1 MSDKVVLGAFDNEY
15 QIFRDCKAKDWK
27 NLTNEELQPRGTTA
41 LYDSCGKIMTRAE
54 EDNAKKT
61 VLVVMT
67 DGYENASKEHTQ
79 ASIKA
84 KVKQFEDKLLDMVI
98 KDLKRGKTEKEIKD
112 LVIKMFTEF
121 YGMMYQQRTMWQSRL
136 RNA

>member
-1 MSDKVVLGAFDNEY
+1 MALSAAEKKEIETLVRKE
-15 QIFRDCKAKDWK
+15 IKDFIG
-27 NLTNEELQPRGTTA
+27 TNT
-41 LYDSCGKIMTRAE
+41 
-54 EDNAKKT
+54 
-61 VLVVMT
+61 
-67 DGYENASKEHTQ
+67 
-79 ASIKA
+79 
-84 KVKQFEDKLLDMVI
+84 VKQFEDKLLDMVI

>member
-1 MSDKVVLGAFDNEY
+1 MALSAADKKEIETLVRKE
-15 QIFRDCKAKDWK
+15 IKDFIG
-27 NLTNEELQPRGTTA
+27 TNT
-41 LYDSCGKIMTRAE
+41 
-54 EDNAKKT
+54 
-61 VLVVMT
+61 
-67 DGYENASKEHTQ
+67 
-79 ASIKA
+79 
-84 KVKQFEDKLLDMVI
+84 VKQFEDKLLDMVI